1 MDKDNPNNIIYYIS
15 DIFIKSLKKNNEIF
29 TKFDNF
35 QIINPT
41 IYYFYNKNQNDAWDE
56 AINDDKF
63 YINNKII
70 RIFPVL
76 KNTQN
81 YSKLKIDETSFS
93 YITIRE
99 IAEIISKIVS
109 YHLLLYNLNPQK
121 ITIIDYTAGVGGNVL
136 SFSKFFY
143 TVYAIEISKLRAEY
157 LENNV
162 NIYGFKNIIIIND
175 SAITFNEEKMI
186 DINPNVI
193 FIDPPWGGI
202 CYKNNESL
210 LLSLGSLTI
219 EELVMDIIKK
229 FSNLYLNKKNSGEE
243 YDNYNNKFIVLKL
256 PKNYDIEFFYNFIS
270 KNCIFVNYKIKTY
283 LYILN
288 KMIIIVCEIIY
299 VET

>member
-136 SFSKFFY
+136 SFSK
-143 TVYAIEISKLRAEY
+143 
-157 LENNV
+157 
-162 NIYGFKNIIIIND
+162 
-175 SAITFNEEKMI
+175 
-186 DINPNVI
+186 
-193 FIDPPWGGI
+193 
-202 CYKNNESL
+202 
-210 LLSLGSLTI
+210 
-219 EELVMDIIKK
+219 
-229 FSNLYLNKKNSGEE
+229 
-243 YDNYNNKFIVLKL
+243 LK
-256 PKNYDIEFFYNFIS
+256 I
-270 KNCIFVNYKIKTY
+270 
-283 LYILN
+283 
-288 KMIIIVCEIIY
+288 
-299 VET
+299 